1 MHDRGTLHLSFLFT
15 LGTEFMARLQ
25 IQLKYFVNR
34 KISTDPL
41 WQKCTLYLSGHDV
54 STLS

>member
-1 MHDRGTLHLSFLFT
+1 MHDQGTLHLSFLFT

-25 IQLKYFVNR
+25 IQLKYFVNH